1 MLTGDRCF
9 SGCYSCVGQFDWQ
22 IVAIFGYQILH
33 LITVILFRLVSIV
46 DNHRE
51 KLAENELSQQIKFDV

>member
-1 MLTGDRCF
+1 M
-9 SGCYSCVGQFDWQ
+9 GQFDWQ

>member
-1 MLTGDRCF
+1 MGE
-9 SGCYSCVGQFDWQ
+9 FDWQ

-33 LITVILFRLVSIV
+33 LITVILFRLVSILL